1 MAAADSTVGR
11 SYVVTF
17 VTVFLLSSSHIAWQN
32 MSDIFFRTT
41 TTTLK
46 TKKRRKRRHKHKR
59 SISVKTDRPTSRPSV
74 FRRSNNYFIAFS
86 DYTKTKERT
95 IITDHPTSRPSVF
108 QRSNNYFI
116 AFSDYTKTIERTIII
131 REKNPEES
139 RIKRRTS
146 STPAP
151 PRGPLA
157 TREVNPRKTPCQQPL
172 LLVVRL

>member
-17 VTVFLLSSSHIAWQN
+17 VTVFLLSSHIARQN

-59 SISVKTDRPTSRPSV
+59 SISVK
-74 FRRSNNYFIAFS
+74 
-86 DYTKTKERT
+86 
-95 IITDHPTSRPSVF
+95 TDHPTSRPSVF

-157 TREVNPRKTPCQQPL
+157 TREANPRKTPCQQPL
-172 LLVVRL
+172 VVVVVVVVVRLCDDESSSGVTRTQTKVETCV